1 MADLYFLMRMYKP
14 AYNYAYISKK
24 DFQTDEVEKS
34 GLGDFQCQPEQAWP
48 YYAAA
53 AELAALS
60 MFMLSS
66 TDPGKGSLPRPCS
79 RAEQRL

>member
-1 MADLYFLMRMYKP
+1 MLY
-14 AYNYAYISKK
+14 YASS
-24 DFQTDEVEKS
+24 ES
-34 GLGDFQCQPEQAWP
+34 FQCFSDQAWP

-66 TDPGKGSLPRPCS
+66 TDPGNGHLVSYR
-79 RAEQRL
+79 RAVSINGNSES

>member
-1 MADLYFLMRMYKP
+1 MYKP

-24 DFQTDEVEKS
+24 DFQTDEVESLKA
-34 GLGDFQCQPEQAWP
+34 GFGDLQCFPEQAWP

-66 TDPGKGSLPRPCS
+66 TDPGKGSLPRSC
-79 RAEQRL
+79 

>member
-1 MADLYFLMRMYKP
+1 M
-14 AYNYAYISKK
+14 
-24 DFQTDEVEKS
+24 
-34 GLGDFQCQPEQAWP
+34 GDFQCQPEQAWP

-66 TDPGKGSLPRPCS
+66 TDPGKGSLSRPCS